1 MQLQLEPPSPR
12 QWIICGGIVAFAAL
26 GIALRG
32 LLLQVGALTL
42 GAGLLCF
49 VTAPLARFYEKKLAR
64 SAAALAAL
72 LSVGVVAGGL
82 LWLLVPPVYRQMM
95 SLVQVLPESI
105 ARLADQVD
113 TLRQGLQARMPTL
126 NLPEFD
132 ATSLLGPLTGIAG
145 GTVSLAANLADRI
158 GQASMM
164 VVLAFFFLCDRERL
178 LLLLEL
184 LLPKSWRSTVV
195 HMGNAVCRDLRLY
208 LRGQLLIAGAVSLLS
223 VVTLTLVGVGNAL
236 ALGLIIGLLNMIPYF
251 GPFIGGVPAVLIALG
266 DSWQRAA
273 MTVAA
278 LSVVQQLDGSWIS
291 PRIMGS
297 LTGFSPGAV
306 LVGIY
311 AGARLGG
318 VAGMLFA
325 LPVMM
330 SLRTVF
336 RIFVQKCE
344 NI

>member
-1 MQLQLEPPSPR
+1 MQLRLEAPSRR
-12 QWIICGGIVAFAAL
+12 QWVIGGVVVACAAL

-32 LLLQVGALTL
+32 LLLQVGVLTL

-49 VTAPLARFYEKKLAR
+49 VVSPLARFYEKKLSR
-64 SAAALAAL
+64 PAAALAAL
-72 LSVGVVAGGL
+72 LCVGALAGGL

-95 SLVQVLPESI
+95 ALVQALPESI
-105 ARLADQVD
+105 ARLADWLES
-113 TLRQGLQARMPTL
+113 LRRGLQARMPAL
-126 NLPEFD
+126 SLPEFD
-132 ATSLLGPLTGIAG
+132 AAGLLGPLTGIAG
-145 GTVSLAANLADRI
+145 GTVSLAVNLADRI

-164 VVLAFFFLCDRERL
+164 AVLAFFFLCDRERL
-178 LLLLEL
+178 LLRLEL
-184 LLPKSWRSTVV
+184 LLPQAWRSTAVS
-195 HMGNAVCRDLRLY
+195 MGNAVCRELRLY

-223 VVTLTLVGVGNAL
+223 VAALTLVGVGNAL

-251 GPFIGGVPAVLIALG
+251 GPFIGGAPAVLIALG
-266 DSWQRAA
+266 DGWQRAA
-273 MTVAA
+273 MTLAA
-278 LSVVQQLDGSWIS
+278 LNIVQQLDGNWIS

-297 LTGFSPGAV
+297 LTGFSPAAV